1 MAQNGTANDRKIR
14 IGTQEIMWK
23 QFDKIKQLDK
33 CISLDLHRGMLAVKH
48 NTVFIVIYIW
58 RILESPW
65 CIIDRDRNDSVILS
79 CRVVY
84 TSCISLIFRAEQT
97 FRITACFGI
106 FCCCD
111 RFRIFFRFGKVD
123 SDINFSIRAVHFP
136 FLVFFYTITTNI
148 VAVLAQFVKI
158 IRCFLRIILISVPE
172 LFLNLRR
179 TGHQAVHQSGVK
191 KITVDHTVFD
201 QSPLYCFIQKFIQ
214 SFFQIHTGKFLFRLS
229 VFIFVKYIQKKVRCV
244 IFLTLRNQS

>member
-1 MAQNGTANDRKIR
+1 
-14 IGTQEIMWK
+14 MWK

-33 CISLDLHRGMLAVKH
+33 CISLDLHRGMFAVKH
-48 NTVFIVIYIW
+48 DTVLIVIYIR

-79 CRVVY
+79 PGGLHVLH
-84 TSCISLIFRAEQT
+84 ISSFSGQSRAI

-136 FLVFFYTITTNI
+136 FLIFFYTITTNI
-148 VAVLAQFVKI
+148 VAVSYQFVKI
-158 IRCFLRIILISVPE
+158 IRLAFCGS
-172 LFLNLRR
+172 
-179 TGHQAVHQSGVK
+179 S
-191 KITVDHTVFD
+191 
-201 QSPLYCFIQKFIQ
+201 
-214 SFFQIHTGKFLFRLS
+214 
-229 VFIFVKYIQKKVRCV
+229 
-244 IFLTLRNQS
+244 